1 MLYGGTDG
9 AGDDDAASVG
19 DTCERVA
26 AVGDLLRDLPSA
38 PVDPWYRFPLSPR
51 TPVVPFDDPLRR
63 RLGTAVHERPAHGP
77 EQTFWRRHANPKSG
91 WSRLLATPL
100 LLLAVYRRDR
110 RLLVLAL
117 LYVLL
122 NPVAFPPP
130 TDDRAWMTRGV
141 LGERVWLRHGPRPRW
156 VSALNALS
164 GVPFLYALVAAYRRQ
179 PGRAAVAATLA
190 GALKLA
196 FVAWCVRLYDRTR
209 DDHPNAD
216 LGLSGR

>member
-1 MLYGGTDG
+1 
-9 AGDDDAASVG
+9 
-19 DTCERVA
+19 
-26 AVGDLLRDLPSA
+26 
-38 PVDPWYRFPLSPR
+38 
-51 TPVVPFDDPLRR
+51 VPADSLADRHLWP
-63 RLGTAVHERPAHGP
+63 
-77 EQTFWRRHANPKSG
+77 RHANPKSG

-110 RLLVLAL
+110 RLLVVAL

-130 TDDRAWMTRGV
+130 ADDRAWMTRGV
-141 LGERVWLRHGPRPRW
+141 LGERVWLRHGPRPGW

-164 GVPFLYALVAAYRRQ
+164 GLPFLYALVAAYRRQ
-179 PGRAAVAATLA
+179 PRRAALAGALA

-209 DDHPNAD
+209 SARPDAD
-216 LGLSGR
+216 LGLGR